1 MVRIISLG
9 FIILV
14 TIIGGSIGYGKLQG
28 DQKKTEEKVA
38 EVKVIVKEHT
48 VKINTNENKT
58 IEHAVIIQ
66 RTVAMLD
73 KLEERFNSR
82 KK

>member
-1 MVRIISLG
+1 MIKTAGVIISILG
-9 FIILV
+9 TLF
-14 TIIGGSIGYGKLQG
+14 IGGVGFGKLQSN
-28 DQKKTEEKVA
+28 QTKTEETVK
-38 EVKVIVKEHT
+38 EVKVVVKENT
-48 VKINTNENKT
+48 EKINTNENKN

-82 KK
+82 EK